1 MKWITANDLNRWA
14 DTIESR
20 GLLPELI
27 KRLIA
32 ATLPICDACIFPSRE
47 SIQLPGWDGVLRADS
62 QVDIVPIGTSLWEL
76 GTNKDVSGKINDDF
90 NKRTSTPLGYDITDS
105 TFVFVTLRNWG
116 AADQWRNTKKQESEW
131 KGIKVYTSFELE
143 DWLEKTPSV
152 ALWLLKVV
160 DKVVEVGFERIED
173 FWERW
178 STNGKCTLDYNL
190 LLGGREKEISK
201 IKEVVSKPSVTLVS
215 ALSIVEAKA
224 FVVASILTKQ
234 NYDVISKAIIV
245 HSDNELKRI
254 IDKFSN
260 LIIITDVNGKDYNYA
275 VNKGHTIIY
284 LGCPADEIDNE
295 QFVSLPP
302 INLQCFIKS
311 LVKSGFSNKESQELS
326 TKTAR
331 DIAILRRDLQFTSS
345 IPKWGDPKIVKTLIP
360 AILVGGWEDNNVK
373 DREVISLMANQPYKD
388 YIKELN
394 VMRYDDDFPFLCING
409 YWRLKSPHE
418 AVVLVAKYLTN
429 NDFDKLQ
436 AVFKMLFL
444 APNENIFK
452 ELNPVASACNQFLT
466 KDKDP
471 RYSSRIRSWL
481 LQEMLLISRTKIDA
495 VNCSSYVNELVS
507 SALENSCLKWWLTY
521 NKYITRLAQ
530 ISPKCFIEF
539 IEADLKL
546 DDSIMHQ
553 LFSFKGDGDY
563 FFLGIDT
570 VYYINVLK
578 GLEHLAH
585 TNQFLVKVCRALVD
599 LSSYTID
606 SHFQEHPKESLF
618 KLLGIYDDSLNIGF
632 DNKAKV
638 FSGLMKR
645 DSDLCFDLG
654 YRIINDFS
662 YQFDGAFGVTNQRLQ
677 ELTNYAEALLK
688 SMITKTD
695 YTDSQVCKIITVFD
709 FNLPFSDSGF
719 LNDFISNQ
727 IGSFKCNNKLISKL
741 HRLIARS
748 TQKGDVF
755 QEYVDKYQGWLMTIQ
770 PDRLTEK
777 YQIFF
782 ASNSDRYFFN
792 NTDDTENA
800 LLEFRRKKLLE
811 IIDRYG
817 LCGLFE
823 LAELCEWPYLI
834 GEAMFE
840 IVSEQQICELYS
852 QMELTDKKITF
863 YKYLLGK
870 YIDNV
875 GLESFLPLVKEL
887 CKLDESKVYIPLTS
901 IIVTKK
907 AIAYVDTLSSRTQ
920 ELYWENVSLSPKYI
934 ESEDVVSVIDIL
946 KDNGRIEDA
955 VDLLYRIK
963 NDSLNTLTANLLYKI
978 GTSQLGV
985 NEENNFIARQIAKLI
1000 IRLDKSKDVN
1010 VAMIIQLEMMFYHL
1024 IKHVYQKQDLRLF
1037 DELLS
1042 NPLSMFTVFKASCF
1056 IFDSPE
1062 DELRTEKGKRTAY
1075 FTAKNILDDIK
1086 MVPCSNLD
1094 GTLNRTKVDNYIL
1107 ELRKLSSCNDMQ
1119 SKVDHFLG
1127 ELLSNYP
1134 ESEDYPPVELAE
1146 LIEAQENEDI
1156 NKGFFSGIY
1165 TRYTT
1170 GFSDAYTNGA
1180 TDTRL
1185 AVKFKGYSNK
1195 IQYEYPT
1202 MCTIF
1207 DSLHNIFM
1215 ERAEKDKSDTYLYSL
1230 EG

>member
-1 MKWITANDLNRWA
+1 M
-14 DTIESR
+14 
-20 GLLPELI
+20 
-27 KRLIA
+27 
-32 ATLPICDACIFPSRE
+32 
-47 SIQLPGWDGVLRADS
+47 
-62 QVDIVPIGTSLWEL
+62 
-76 GTNKDVSGKINDDF
+76 
-90 NKRTSTPLGYDITDS
+90 
-105 TFVFVTLRNWG
+105 TLRNWL
-116 AADQWRNTKKQESEW
+116 AADRWRNTKKKETEW
-131 KGIKVYTSFELE
+131 KDIKVYTAFELE
-143 DWLEKTPSV
+143 TWLEKTPSV

-160 DKVVEVGFERIED
+160 DKVVEVDFERIED

-178 STNGKCTLDYNL
+178 STNGKCTLNYNL

-201 IKEVVSKPSVTLVS
+201 IEEIVSKPSIVLIS

-224 FVVASILTKQ
+224 FVVASILKKK
-234 NYDVISKAIIV
+234 NYDVISKAIVV
-245 HSDNELKRI
+245 HSERELKRI
-254 IDKFSN
+254 IDRFSN
-260 LIIITDVNGKDYNYA
+260 LIIITDVSARDYNYA

-284 LGCPADEIDNE
+284 VGCPADEIDNKL
-295 QFVSLPP
+295 FVSLPP
-302 INLQCFIKS
+302 IDLQCFIKS
-311 LVKSGFSNKESQELS
+311 LVESGFSNKESQELS
-326 TKTAR
+326 TKTVR
-331 DIAILRRDLQFTSS
+331 DIAILRRELRFTSS
-345 IPKWGDPKIVKTLIP
+345 IPRWGDPKIIKTLIP
-360 AILVGGWEDNNVK
+360 AILIGGWEDNNVK
-373 DREVISLMANQPYKD
+373 DREVISLMADQPYEN

-394 VMRYDDDFPFLCING
+394 IVRYDDDSPFLCIDG

-418 AVVLVAKYLTN
+418 AIVLVAKYLTK

-444 APNENIFK
+444 TPNENIFK
-452 ELNPVASACNQFLT
+452 ELNPVASAYNQFLT

-495 VNCSSYVNELVS
+495 VNCSSYINELVS
-507 SALENSCLKWWLTY
+507 STLENSCLKWWLTY

-539 IEADLKL
+539 IEADLKSH
-546 DDSIMHQ
+546 DSIMHQ

-563 FFLGIDT
+563 ILFGIDT

-578 GLEHLAH
+578 GLEYLAH
-585 TNQFLVKVCRALVD
+585 ANPFLVKVCRTLVD

-606 SHFQEHPKESLF
+606 SHFQEHPKKSLF

-632 DNKAKV
+632 DKKAKV

-645 DSDLCFDLG
+645 DPGLCFDLG

-662 YQFDGAFGVTNQRLQ
+662 YQFDGAFGVTNQRFQ
-677 ELTNYAEALLK
+677 ELINYAEALLK

-695 YTDSQVCKIITVFD
+695 YTDSQVCKIIKVFD

-727 IGSFKCNNKLISKL
+727 IGSFKCNDKLISKL

-748 TQKGDVF
+748 TQMG
-755 QEYVDKYQGWLMTIQ
+755 YIDKYQTWLMVIQ
-770 PDRLTEK
+770 PDKLTERYK
-777 YQIFF
+777 IFF
-782 ASNSDRYFFN
+782 ASNSDRYFLN
-792 NTDDTENA
+792 NTNDTENA

-817 LCGLFE
+817 LDGLFE

-920 ELYWENVSLSPKYI
+920 ELYWKNVSLSPKYI
-934 ESEDVVSVIDIL
+934 ESEDVVFFIDIL
-946 KDNGRIEDA
+946 KGNGRIDDA
-955 VDLLYRIK
+955 VDLLCRIK
-963 NDSLNTLTANLLYKI
+963 DHNLNTLTINILYKI
-978 GTSQLGV
+978 GTGQLRI
-985 NEENNFIARQIAKLI
+985 NEENSFIARQIAKLI

-1010 VAMIIQLEMMFYHL
+1010 VTMIIQLEMMFYHL
-1024 IKHVYQKQDLRLF
+1024 IKHTDKKQDLRLF

-1062 DELRTEKGKRTAY
+1062 DELRTEKGKRTSYILA
-1075 FTAKNILDDIK
+1075 NSILDDIVK
-1086 MVPCSNLD
+1086 VPCSNPD
-1094 GTLNRTKVDNYIL
+1094 GTLNRPKVDNYIL

-1119 SKVDHFLG
+1119 SKVDYFVG
-1127 ELLSNYP
+1127 GLLSNYP

-1146 LIEAQENEDI
+1146 LIEAQDNEDL
-1156 NKGFFSGIY
+1156 NKGFLRGIY

-1180 TDTRL
+1180 NDTRL
-1185 AVKFKGYSNK
+1185 AVKFK
-1195 IQYEYPT
+1195 EYLSKVEFSYPA

-1207 DSLHNIFM
+1207 DSLHKIFM
-1215 ERAEKDKSDTYLYSL
+1215 ERAELDKSETYLYSL